1 MRTKEELIAE
11 LGRCVLEME
20 DEEVVDVAREYA
32 AAGHDPAE
40 GVLRGLVSGMNGAA
54 RLYEEEEYFVPELL
68 MCSSAMYNGLEVLKP
83 LIPKGAGASK
93 GKVVIGVVEGDTH
106 DIGKNLVKVMLEAG
120 GYETVDLG
128 RDVPPAR
135 FVDAAVGEGAQVIAL
150 STLMTTS
157 MPNMRRVIE
166 LLEERGVRDRFKVIV
181 GGGPVSQAYADTIGA
196 DAYSTDAVDAV
207 RVVDLLLGAA

>member
-40 GVLRGLVSGMNGAA
+40 GALRGLVSGMNGAA